1 MSDYKKLFEGFKNYI
16 KEEEIKEVTEE
27 ELGDIEDILLTLTPE
42 DLPFGDIFGDKMR
55 LIKPLPTQ
63 DENMDYLKNILNRS
77 GYEPD
82 FGTGRATYYTLT
94 MRSPGDDRSSITT
107 ILTPDQRESVFTR
120 KPGETEE
127 EYNERTSRFQKKEV
141 KIGKL
146 LQKGSRLF
154 DIAKKSY
161 NEFENITLSPRDFGI
176 DADWNPDDA
185 DDIAKVKKY
194 REAASKA
201 EVEAEKKMA
210 SLQDVFQD
218 YTSRPTGDVNPFQ
231 KLASWW
237 NKKSTY
243 YRENPDA
250 AASGESTGEYSIIYT
265 RQPIDV
271 LRMSDFDN
279 IESCHSPTSRGG
291 GGTYYKCA
299 VAEAHGEGAVAY
311 VVRNED
317 LLNLL
322 YADVETQE
330 KAKDLQGL
338 LDFYQSEDKEFFAD
352 PERGEGDIKPVS
364 RLRLKQYRSPVAEVG
379 LAVPEERVYGRKFP
393 SFKKAV
399 IQWAKDTQAKE
410 IEKIEAT
417 KNSENPEENLF
428 DDDALD
434 LRKWERYGGTYQDTP
449 DSTLFYNLLG
459 YTTVGSARID
469 SSTEDNLSLNSSVAD
484 QWEQEVNAI
493 QERYNNHMGSIQV
506 EASVED
512 DGAGEVYIGVHAE
525 FKLRIPESEFLY
537 SAFNDETR
545 NAILEIPST
554 LIDYGFNW
562 LTDSIQYTVDDGNVV
577 MTIPVDIEEIDHH
590 GAGYAYAPENF
601 EEICQRLDQKD
612 DMADAVEENAKSV
625 LKRYGVLHG
634 GELIKLARVLDEE
647 SWYDWDYEVD
657 DDWDPTHIELN
668 TSVYVNF
675 NELIAQIPV
684 KFSTGLKAPT
694 QDFFAEY
701 DGSLIATIETWE
713 REDGGRTYRVRSE
726 EFEDQTGV
734 EVGSKEE
741 ALRYIQWEIARL
753 ILNAG
758 PYKQGPLI
766 RASRDY
772 AVAVRMLMRDAAGG
786 KEGEF
791 SYPTSRMMVS
801 RPDADDEFQMRFIME
816 LDDDDPD
823 EVVENA
829 HQIILETDDE
839 ETQRDIFLRAFAKA
853 AKLPGASVNETR
865 KYFNKFN
872 IF

>member
-127 EYNERTSRFQKKEV
+127 EYSERTSRFQKKEV

-161 NEFENITLSPRDFGI
+161 KEFENITLSPRDFGI
-176 DADWNPDDA
+176 DADWNADDA

-265 RQPIDV
+265 RHPIDV

-299 VAEAHGEGAVAY
+299 VAEAHGEGALAY

-317 LLNLL
+317 LYNLL
-322 YADVETQE
+322 NDYDEE
-330 KAKDLQGL
+330 EAKDLQGL

-469 SSTEDNLSLNSSVAD
+469 SSTEDNLSLNSSVID
-484 QWEQEVNAI
+484 QWEQEVNAT
-493 QERYNNHMGSIQV
+493 QEHYNNHMQSIQV

-512 DGAGEVYIGVHAE
+512 DGAGEAYIGVHAE

-554 LIDYGFNW
+554 LNDYGYN
-562 LTDSIQYTVDDGNVV
+562 
-577 MTIPVDIEEIDHH
+577 
-590 GAGYAYAPENF
+590 
-601 EEICQRLDQKD
+601 
-612 DMADAVEENAKSV
+612 
-625 LKRYGVLHG
+625 
-634 GELIKLARVLDEE
+634 
-647 SWYDWDYEVD
+647 
-657 DDWDPTHIELN
+657 
-668 TSVYVNF
+668 
-675 NELIAQIPV
+675 
-684 KFSTGLKAPT
+684 
-694 QDFFAEY
+694 
-701 DGSLIATIETWE
+701 
-713 REDGGRTYRVRSE
+713 
-726 EFEDQTGV
+726 
-734 EVGSKEE
+734 
-741 ALRYIQWEIARL
+741 
-753 ILNAG
+753 
-758 PYKQGPLI
+758 
-766 RASRDY
+766 
-772 AVAVRMLMRDAAGG
+772 
-786 KEGEF
+786 
-791 SYPTSRMMVS
+791 
-801 RPDADDEFQMRFIME
+801 
-816 LDDDDPD
+816 
-823 EVVENA
+823 
-829 HQIILETDDE
+829 
-839 ETQRDIFLRAFAKA
+839 
-853 AKLPGASVNETR
+853 
-865 KYFNKFN
+865 
-872 IF
+872 